1 MSSKPSGTPLTSTD
15 ALFAQSSGV
24 ANPAGDQHYRAIFEA
39 AGVGIAT
46 LTLDGHFVEV
56 NQRFAEITGRR
67 REDLI
72 GLHFQ
77 DISHPEDAP
86 VNQATMDTLVN
97 GQSDRLTRE
106 KRYVRPN
113 GDVVYAMLNAVL
125 LKDKA
130 GRPQHIVSVIEDIG
144 ERLRMQEAL
153 TTARTAERASKAK
166 TEFLSRM
173 SHELRTPLNAMLGFT
188 QLLRVD
194 PRFPLAEAQRQKV
207 DHIEKAGAHL
217 LAMMTDVLDL
227 SRIEAGSLPMSIE
240 TLEVSNVMEEALALI
255 SNQAS
260 DAGLILTHTLPP
272 QGLYLKADRVR
283 VRQVLTN
290 LLSNAIKYN
299 YPRGQIQLEAMAL
312 DDRVLITVSDT
323 GQGMTNEQVAHLF
336 EPFNRLGA
344 ERTNIEGT
352 GIGLVI
358 VKRLLDLMNGS
369 VEVSSTPGTGTSFRV
384 WLPLARPTAHDAESA
399 EPGLRSGFG
408 ALDDLG
414 LQNRTVLYAE
424 DNAINVE
431 LVRQVMRMRP
441 QWHLEVAHSGQ
452 QAITMAQA
460 CPPDLL
466 LLDMHLGDMNGL
478 DVSDALAQSPSTASI
493 PRVALSADAMPDQ
506 INEARA
512 RGFVEYLTK
521 PLNVA
526 RFLKLLDRCSGPP
539 DSTL

>member
-1 MSSKPSGTPLTSTD
+1 MLAQGSTG
-15 ALFAQSSGV
+15 AGMT
-24 ANPAGDQHYRAIFEA
+24 GDQHYRAIFEA

-56 NQRFAEITGRR
+56 NQRFAEITGRQ
-67 REDLI
+67 REDLV

-77 DISHPEDAP
+77 DISHPDETP
-86 VNQATMDTLVN
+86 VNQATMETLLN
-97 GQSDRLTRE
+97 GQQDRLTRE

-125 LKDKA
+125 LKDKL

-153 TTARTAERASKAK
+153 SSARTAERASKAK

-194 PRFPLAEAQRQKV
+194 PRHPLNDAQRQKV

-227 SRIEAGSLPMSIE
+227 SRIEAGSLPMSLETIE
-240 TLEVSNVMEEALALI
+240 VNSVMEEALALI

-260 DAGLILTHTLPP
+260 DAGLMLTHTLPP

-283 VRQVLTN
+283 LRQVLIN

-299 YPRGQIQLEAMAL
+299 YPRGQVKLEAMAL
-312 DDRVLITVSDT
+312 DNRVMITVSDT
-323 GQGMTNEQVAHLF
+323 GQGMTIEQVSHLF

-358 VKRLLDLMNGS
+358 VKRLLDLMSGS
-369 VEVSSTPGTGTSFRV
+369 VEVSSTPGTGTIFRV
-384 WLPLARPTAHDAESA
+384 WLPMARPPLHNGESMDN
-399 EPGLRSGFG
+399 PLRSGFG
-408 ALDDLG
+408 GLDELG
-414 LQNRTVLYAE
+414 MHNRTVLYAE

-478 DVSDALAQSPSTASI
+478 DVSDTLAQFPATAGI

-506 INEARA
+506 ISEARA

-526 RFLKLLDRCSGPP
+526 RFLKLLDSCSSTP
-539 DSTL
+539 DSA